1 LKMNLNELTENSKT
15 KLAQRAL
22 KEHYNVKVDLSR
34 LDSKSTREMLGK
46 VRSALKEARDSKKL
60 HESHQSP
67 AYLKMVMM
75 EQMLA
80 SHYTSMKLG
89 PHNIVV
95 ENEEVVQAQVI
106 LAANDMVDSLQKMLE
121 QISKMKVEDLNAVV
135 QGISREYGTAESE
148 QFNQT
153 VGEALGQL
161 EQSISASKQ
170 SVQGALTQLTGE
182 APPNAEMGA
191 ELGGAEVG
199 AELGAELGGPE
210 GAELGAE
217 LGGEEGAELPELEPE
232 EEFGPAG
239 RERR

>member
-1 LKMNLNELTENSKT
+1 MNLNELTENSKT

-46 VRSALKEARDSKKL
+46 VRSALKEARDSKTL

-80 SHYTSMKLG
+80 SHYTQMRLG

-95 ENEEVVQAQVI
+95 ESEEIVQAQVI
-106 LAANDMVDSLQKMLE
+106 IGAQSIVDDLQKMLE
-121 QISKMKVEDLNAVV
+121 KVNRLNVEQLSAVV
-135 QGISREYGTAESE
+135 QGISNEYGDAESK

-153 VGEALGQL
+153 VGESLTTLQ
-161 EQSISASKQ
+161 QTITSSKQ
-170 SVQGALTQLTGE
+170 AVQDALNVLTGE
-182 APPNAEMGA
+182 GVTGG
-191 ELGGAEVG
+191 ELGGAEIGADVG
-199 AELGAELGGPE
+199 AELGADLGGPE

-217 LGGEEGAELPELEPE
+217 LGGDDGAELGADLTEPE
-232 EEFGPAG
+232 EVGPAG